1 MNSEKKQIEV
11 ISKNIKQNIIDFLQS
26 LFYLD
31 FKKSNIEY
39 SVWIPLLFT
48 FVITITTGLFNIVSY
63 LYNKEIF
70 DLYGISIE
78 LYIKNAPSFFSNFLY
93 NAFAI
98 FLLLLSTSVINIFKS
113 DKNGFFAKIWNFFPI
128 ALVLF
133 PITTI
138 VAYQIKNSLTNIFQL
153 YLTLYFGIA
162 MLYFFIIIINAIW
175 DFADKLFSKKK
186 VQKNNIN
193 KILKQRI
200 VSILLIMTTAIIL
213 IINSGQTRYKA
224 KLEYYII
231 NSNKVVAYTLSDKYI
246 VLDAKIEGE
255 TITIKRNT
263 STVINIEDKTTTFKK
278 FKKVLFENN

>member
-1 MNSEKKQIEV
+1 MNSEKKQIET
-11 ISKNIKQNIIDFLQS
+11 INKNIKQNIIDFLQS
-26 LFYLD
+26 LSYLD
-31 FKKSNIEY
+31 FKNSNIEY

-70 DLYGISIE
+70 DLYGINIE

-98 FLLLLSTSVINIFKS
+98 FLLLLSTSIINIFKS
-113 DKNGFFAKIWNFFPI
+113 SKKGFFAKIWNFFLI

-153 YLTLYFGIA
+153 YITLYFGVVI
-162 MLYFFIIIINAIW
+162 LYFFIIIINGIW
-175 DFADKLFSKKK
+175 DFVDKLFSKKN
-186 VQKNNIN
+186 VQKNSIDE
-193 KILKQRI
+193 ILKKRI
-200 VSILLIMTTAIIL
+200 VSILLIIAMAIIL
-213 IINSGQTRYKA
+213 IINSGQTRYKT

-231 NSNKVVAYTLSDKYI
+231 DSCKVVVYTLSDKYI

-255 TITIKRNT
+255 TITIKKNT
-263 STVINIEDKTTTFKK
+263 ATVINIEDKTTTFKR
-278 FKKVLFENN
+278 FKKVIFTNN